1 MKPHTLYYPGQTPAL
16 LHFHNQP
23 NTLYRP
29 RQTPA
34 LLHKI
39 NQPERNFISPFLCLG
54 FQGIFCL
61 SCSLTVLGRS
71 CHVSFFIFLIYFAH
85 IFLIFSHIDLVIF
98 WLVLVWIYC
107 GVFATIEGSIAPH
120 LSPLVPQSGT
130 RAQIW
135 QIGRKI
141 TKEVGLV
148 GKKLNHFL
156 KTKNQKKK
164 NVRCPHIQL
173 KGVKKTIENV
183 NIHISIFNDIFNVCT
198 M

>member
-1 MKPHTLYYPGQTPAL
+1 MYLWNLQFIYEWAQSLDVCWGATNYHGNETTHGPTPAL

-23 NTLYRP
+23 TREEFHFTFFMFRISRYFLSF
-29 RQTPA
+29 
-34 LLHKI
+34 LLTDCTGQI
-39 NQPERNFISPFLCLG
+39 LPCF
-54 FQGIFCL
+54 
-61 SCSLTVLGRS
+61 
-71 CHVSFFIFLIYFAH
+71 FFIFLIYFAH

-156 KTKNQKKK
+156 KKN
-164 NVRCPHIQL
+164 
-173 KGVKKTIENV
+173 
-183 NIHISIFNDIFNVCT
+183 S
-198 M
+198 

>member
-1 MKPHTLYYPGQTPAL
+1 M
-16 LHFHNQP
+16 F
-23 NTLYRP
+23 R
-29 RQTPA
+29 
-34 LLHKI
+34 
-39 NQPERNFISPFLCLG
+39 ISRYFLS
-54 FQGIFCL
+54 F
-61 SCSLTVLGRS
+61 SLTDCTGQILP
-71 CHVSFFIFLIYFAH
+71 CFFFIFLIYFAH

-141 TKEVGLV
+141 TKEVGPG